1 MSEATI
7 CIWIIGFVVLT
18 LNVAV
23 ICDTMVKIEQI
34 RKGITTGDTHHVCNG
49 YTNDAQSN
57 LDLTDK
63 GAEFG
68 N

>member
-1 MSEATI
+1 MSEAAI

-49 YTNDAQSN
+49 YANNAQGEE
-57 LDLTDK
+57 DCYTK
-63 GAEFG
+63 EER
-68 N
+68 